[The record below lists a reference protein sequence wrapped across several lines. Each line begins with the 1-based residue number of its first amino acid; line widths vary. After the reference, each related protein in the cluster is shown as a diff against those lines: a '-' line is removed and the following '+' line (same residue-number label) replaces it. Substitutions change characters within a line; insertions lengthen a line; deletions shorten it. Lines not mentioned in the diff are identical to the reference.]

1 MFLSI
6 ITINRNNSE
15 ALKAT
20 LNSVA
25 IQSFCDYEYIVIDG
39 NSSDGS
45 VDVIKEFEEAYS
57 KRNMPYK
64 WVSEPDSGI
73 YNAMNKGIDMATGDY
88 LLFLNSGDT
97 LCDKKILDSVHKL
110 HDGSDILLGSVNV
123 VQGDKI
129 ILKDNG
135 ISHGLSLFA
144 LYLYGIPHQGSFIKR
159 SLFDKYKYDESL
171 KINSDWKFFI
181 QKIVLENA
189 SVQILQ
195 LTVANYDNDGL
206 SSNNKELLLME
217 RKQVFDQLFPPRV
230 VSDYEKVFANYYE
243 IYRVEWLLK
252 HRFFYKLY
260 RFIASVGM
268 RLYAK

>member
-45 VDVIKEFEEAYS
+45 VDVIKEFEETFS
-57 KRNMPYK
+57 KRGVLYK

-73 YNAMNKGIDMATGDY
+73 YNAMNKGIDKTNGNY

-97 LCDKKILDSVHKL
+97 LCDKNTLDSVCKSN
-110 HDGSDILLGSVNV
+110 DGSDILLGSVNV
-123 VQGDKI
+123 VEGDKI
-129 ILKDNG
+129 ISKDNG
-135 ISHGLSLFA
+135 VSHGLSLFA

-189 SVQILQ
+189 SVQILP
-195 LTVANYDNDGL
+195 LTVSNYDNDGL
-206 SSNNKELLLME
+206 SSNNKELLLRE

-230 VSDYEKVFANYYE
+230 VSDYEKVFINYYE
-243 IYRVEWLLK
+243 VYRVEWLLK

-260 RFIASVGM
+260 RFIASMGM
-268 RLYAK
+268 RLFK

>member
-6 ITINRNNSE
+6 ITINRNNSD

-45 VDVIKEFEEAYS
+45 VEVIKDFEKVFS
-57 KRNMPYK
+57 KRNVPYK

-73 YNAMNKGIDMATGDY
+73 YNAMNKGIDKANGDY

-97 LCDKKILDSVHKL
+97 LCDETTLDVACKL
-110 HDGSDILLGSVNV
+110 SNGSDILLGSVNV
-123 VQGDKI
+123 VKGDKI
-129 ILKDNG
+129 ISRDNG
-135 ISHGLSLFA
+135 VSHGLSLFA

-159 SLFDKYKYDESL
+159 NLFEKYKYDESL

-189 SVQILQ
+189 SVQILP
-195 LTVANYDNDGL
+195 LTVSNYDNDGF
-206 SSNNKELLLME
+206 SSNNKELLLKE

-230 VSDYEKVFANYYE
+230 ISDYEKAFANYYE
-243 IYRVEWLLK
+243 VYRVEWLLK

-268 RLYAK
+268 ILYAK

>member
-39 NSSDGS
+39 SSSDGS
-45 VDVIKEFEEAYS
+45 VDVIKGFEDFFS
-57 KRNMPYK
+57 KRNVPYK

-97 LCDKKILDSVHKL
+97 LCDKKTLDSVHRL

-123 VQGDKI
+123 VQGDKVI
-129 ILKDNG
+129 SKDNG

-181 QKIVLENA
+181 QKIVLENV
-189 SVQILQ
+189 SVQIIP

-206 SSNNKELLLME
+206 SSNNKELLINE
-217 RKQVFDQLFPPRV
+217 RKRVFEQLLPQRIA
-230 VSDYEKVFANYYE
+230 SDYERVFANYYE
-243 IYRVEWLLK
+243 VYRIEWLLK
-252 HRFFYKLY
+252 HKFFYRLY
-260 RFIASVGM
+260 RVISSLGM
-268 RLYAK
+268 LILN

>member
-15 ALKAT
+15 VLKAT
-20 LNSVA
+20 LNSVVM
-25 IQSFCDYEYIVIDG
+25 QSFCDYEYIVIDG

-45 VDVIKEFEEAYS
+45 VDVIKEFEGVFS
-57 KRNMPYK
+57 KRNVLYK

-73 YNAMNKGIDMATGDY
+73 YNAMNKGIDKANGDY

-97 LCDKKILDSVHKL
+97 LCDETTLDVVCKL
-110 HDGSDILLGSVNV
+110 SNGSDILLGSVNV

-129 ILKDNG
+129 ISRDNG
-135 ISHGLSLFA
+135 VSHGLSLFA

-159 SLFDKYKYDESL
+159 ILFDKFKYDESL

-189 SVQILQ
+189 SVQILP
-195 LTVANYDNDGL
+195 LTVANYDNDGF
-206 SSNNKELLLME
+206 SSNNKELLLRE

-230 VSDYEKVFANYYE
+230 VTDYEKVFTNYYE
-243 IYRVEWLLK
+243 VYRVEWLLK
-252 HRFFYKLY
+252 HSFFYNLY

-268 RLYAK
+268 KFYAK